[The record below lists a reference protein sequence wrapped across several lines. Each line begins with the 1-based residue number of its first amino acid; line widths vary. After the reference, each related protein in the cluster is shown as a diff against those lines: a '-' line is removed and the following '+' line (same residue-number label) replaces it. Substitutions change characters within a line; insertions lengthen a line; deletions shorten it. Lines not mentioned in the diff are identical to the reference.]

1 MKPLQEY
8 LNDTRDFYNFAI
20 EFAIR
25 RHKDVPTLSYDMALD
40 KESIFRWLFRTTKMD
55 LFKNPPE
62 MAQFLEAAAS
72 AADDDDLRNKMNALW
87 PVMEEYIKKIYPGI
101 PEKHPEY
108 GLGHCL
114 RFNQQQVDGK
124 PTNIC
129 IFHMFNGIAPKSFLA
144 EEAYFLGELER
155 ILNESEKL
163 GCDTLATGTWLN
175 SNQRFLALMPQEWID
190 NLSEPM
196 YEMYNNLG
204 TNGQFITSSGGLNK
218 VTAAYFL
225 EHGKLKYPRHSSRC
239 SFASVRK
246 HIQERRAKLA
256 EK

>member
-101 PEKHPEY
+101 PEIHPEY
-108 GLGHCL
+108 GPGRSL
-114 RFNQQQVDGK
+114 RFNQGNSDAF
-124 PTNIC
+124 PPNIC
-129 IFHMFNGIAPKSFLA
+129 IFHLFNGLAPKSFLA
-144 EEAYFLGELER
+144 DEAYFYNELER
-155 ILNESEKL
+155 IVNEAEKL
-163 GCDTLATGTWLN
+163 GCDTLYTGTWLN
-175 SNQRFLALMPQEWID
+175 SNQRFLALMPEEWNN

-204 TNGQFITSSGGLNK
+204 TNGQFVSASVGLNK

-225 EHGKLKYPRHSSRC
+225 EHGKLKYPRRTSRC
-239 SFASVRK
+239 SFANVRK

>member
-8 LNDTRDFYNFAI
+8 LNDIRDFYNFVI

-25 RHKDVPTLSYDMALD
+25 RHKDVPEISYDTAID

-62 MAQFLEAAAS
+62 MAQFLDAAAS
-72 AADDDDLRNKMNALW
+72 AADDAQLREKMNALW
-87 PVMEEYIKKIYPGI
+87 PVMEEYIKKIHPDI

-108 GLGHCL
+108 GLGNSF
-114 RFNQQQVDGK
+114 RFNQGNSDAY
-124 PTNIC
+124 PPNIC

-144 EEAYFLGELER
+144 DEAYFYNELER
-155 ILNESEKL
+155 IMNEAEKL
-163 GCDTLATGTWLN
+163 GCDTLGTGTWLN
-175 SNQRFLALMPQEWID
+175 SNSRFLYLMPQEWND
-190 NLSEPM
+190 NLSAPM

-204 TNGQFITSSGGLNK
+204 TNGQFVTASGGLNK

-225 EHGKLKYPRHSSRC
+225 EHGKLKYPRRTSRC
-239 SFASVRK
+239 SFANARE
-246 HIQERRAKLA
+246 HIQERRKKLE